1 MINNQNLK
9 KIEKIINYKFTN
21 INLLKECFQHSSLLK
36 KNNLKKNPNSAN
48 NFERLEFLGD
58 RVLGLSIA
66 YLIYKKFPNYS
77 EGKMSLKFSYLVQKN
92 FLSKIS
98 NDLDLYKFIQISK
111 DKKINIKYNKSILSD
126 TLESVIGAIF
136 IDGGYQK
143 SIKFVEHFWGKYI
156 LDEKLNI
163 NDPKTVLQELSQQ
176 KSKLLPKYKLINKK
190 GPSHSP
196 IFRVSVSCLGK
207 DNVFGMGKTIREAE
221 RLAAE
226 KFLNKYKKM
235 YEK

>member
-1 MINNQNLK
+1 MINNYDII
-9 KIEKIINYKFTN
+9 KIEKIIKYKFTN
-21 INLLKECFQHSSLLK
+21 KNLLKKCFQHSSLLINKNIK
-36 KNNLKKNPNSAN
+36 KNSNLINDY
-48 NFERLEFLGD
+48 ERLEFLGD
-58 RVLGLSIA
+58 RVLGISIA
-66 YLIYKKFPNYS
+66 YLIYKIFPKYS

-98 NDLDLYKFIQISK
+98 NELQLYKYIQISK
-111 DKKINIKYNKSILSD
+111 DQKINIKYNKSILSD
-126 TLESVIGAIF
+126 TLEAVIGAIF

-143 SIKFVEHFWGKYI
+143 SFKFVERFWSRYI
-156 LDEKLNI
+156 LDENLNI
-163 NDPKTVLQELSQQ
+163 SDPKTVLQELSQQ
-176 KSKLLPKYKLINKK
+176 KSKLLPKYKLISKK

-196 IFRVSVSCLGK
+196 IFKVSLSCLDK
-207 DNVFGMGKTIREAE
+207 DNIFGMGKTIREAE

>member
-1 MINNQNLK
+1 MSNQELK
-9 KIEKIINYKFTN
+9 KIEKILNYQFTN
-21 INLLKECFQHSSLLK
+21 KSLLKKCFQHSSLLK
-36 KNNLKKNPNSAN
+36 KNNKKNNYN
-48 NFERLEFLGD
+48 LINDYERLEFLGD

-66 YLIYKKFPNYS
+66 YLIYKIFPKYS

-98 NDLDLYKFIQISK
+98 NELQLYKFIQLSK
-111 DKKINIKYNKSILSD
+111 NQKINIKYNKSILSD

-143 SIKFVEHFWGKYI
+143 SIKFIKCYWGKYI

-176 KSKLLPKYKLINKK
+176 KSKLLPEYKLIEKK
-190 GPSHSP
+190 GPPHSP
-196 IFRVSVSCLGK
+196 IFKVSLSCLDK
-207 DNVFGMGKTIREAE
+207 ENIFGIGKTIREAE

-226 KFLNKYKKM
+226 KFLKKYKKNV
-235 YEK
+235 